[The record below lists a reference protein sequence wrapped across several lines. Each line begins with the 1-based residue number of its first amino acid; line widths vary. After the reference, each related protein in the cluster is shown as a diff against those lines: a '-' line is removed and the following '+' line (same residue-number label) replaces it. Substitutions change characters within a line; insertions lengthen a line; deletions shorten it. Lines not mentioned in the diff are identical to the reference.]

1 MPLEEFISKF
11 SKLNT
16 DRGRHRWSA
25 ATRHCAPHK
34 PFLLLSIMDL
44 IAQGVITENFIRPS
58 FELVDAWNGYWNNI
72 MPIGRQSSM
81 AYPFPRLKSDN
92 FWERICNPGF
102 DSRVDYNVSSMVKL
116 REIYAGARMDDELFQ
131 FMQMQDSREKLR
143 AVLVNTYFAPGIQPR
158 VIEQGFVNLAS
169 YEYSR
174 TLLQQ
179 KVAEQVNL
187 FGDIDWPG
195 GKKKIR
201 DAGFRKAIVSLY
213 EHRCALC
220 GIRMLT
226 PEGHTV
232 VEAAHIVPWAESRND
247 KPTNGICL
255 CRICHW
261 SFDEGLMSVGRN
273 YEVLVSKRVQSDRNI
288 PGHIQTLMD
297 RPIFKPEKEQF
308 WPAQENLRRH
318 RKTVFTKI

>member
-1 MPLEEFISKF
+1 MPLEEFIAKF

-25 ATRHCAPHK
+25 DSCHRAPHK

-44 IAQGVITENFIRPS
+44 IAQGVITENFIEPS
-58 FELVDAWNGYWNNI
+58 FELVDTWNGYWNAI
-72 MPIGRQSSM
+72 MPIGQQSTM
-81 AYPFPRLKSDN
+81 AHPFPRLKSDG

-102 DSRVDYNVSSMVKL
+102 DPKVEYNVSSMGKL
-116 REIYAGARMDDELFQ
+116 REIYSGARLDDELFQ
-131 FMQMQDSREKLR
+131 FMQIKDSREKLR
-143 AVLVNTYFAPGIQPR
+143 AVLTNTYFAPEIQPK
-158 VIEQGFVNLAS
+158 VIEQGYVNFAS
-169 YEYSR
+169 YIYSQA
-174 TLLQQ
+174 LIQQ
-179 KVAEQVNL
+179 RVAEEPGL
-187 FGDIDWPG
+187 FRG
-195 GKKKIR
+195 GIEPAKKKKVR

-232 VEAAHIVPWAESRND
+232 VEAAHIIPWSESQD
-247 KPTNGICL
+247 DQPTNGLCL

-261 SFDEGLMSVGRN
+261 SFDEGLMSVGN
-273 YEVLVSKRVQSDRNI
+273 DYEVLVSKRVQSDRNI

-297 RPIFKPEKEQF
+297 RPIFKPGQKVY
-308 WPAQENLRRH
+308 WPGQENFMFH
-318 RKTVFTKI
+318 RQKTFHR

>member
-11 SKLNT
+11 SNLNT
-16 DRGRHRWSA
+16 DSGRHRWSA
-25 ATRHCAPHK
+25 DTCHSAPHK

-44 IAQGVITENFIRPS
+44 IAQGLITENFIEPS
-58 FELVDAWNGYWNNI
+58 FELVDTWNGYWNAI
-72 MPIGRQSSM
+72 MPLGQQSTM
-81 AYPFPRLKSDN
+81 AHPFPRLKSDG

-102 DSRVDYNVSSMVKL
+102 DPDVDYNIKSMGKL
-116 REIYAGARMDDELFQ
+116 REVYAGARMDDDLFQ
-131 FMQMQDSREKLR
+131 FMQIQDSREKLR
-143 AVLVNTYFAPGIQPR
+143 AASINTYFSPEIQPR

-169 YEYSR
+169 YEYSQ
-174 TLLQQ
+174 TLLNQ
-179 KVAEQVNL
+179 KAAEQASL
-187 FGDIDWPG
+187 FGDTDEPTKK
-195 GKKKIR
+195 GKVR

-232 VEAAHIVPWAESRND
+232 VEAAHIVPWSESQD
-247 KPTNGICL
+247 DQPTNGLCL

-261 SFDEGLMSVGRN
+261 SFDEGLMSVGKE

-297 RPIFKPEKEQF
+297 RPIFKPDQEMF
-308 WPAQENLRRH
+308 WPGQVNLKRH
-318 RKTVFTKI
+318 RRTIYAST